1 MPIKP
6 FNSRPYEASGT
17 SFGGKCD
24 PPSPKLETREKVICL
39 SNRTNLVEMSRIG
52 FCIIKTL
59 LTPIDKW
66 QS

>member
-24 PPSPKLETREKVICL
+24 PPSPKLETRKTGIYL
-39 SNRTNLVEMSRIG
+39 NNRTNISEILGVYKNLILHNLKFTYPSR
-52 FCIIKTL
+52 
-59 LTPIDKW
+59 
-66 QS
+66 

>member
-24 PPSPKLETREKVICL
+24 PPSPKLETREKVIYL
-39 SNRTNLVEMSRIG
+39 SNRTNLIAGVYKAE
-52 FCIIKTL
+52 FDFALVKL
-59 LTPIDKW
+59 YLP
-66 QS
+66 Q

>member
-24 PPSPKLETREKVICL
+24 PPSPKLETREKVIYL
-39 SNRTNLVEMSRIG
+39 INRTNLVEIAE
-52 FCIIKTL
+52 FDFAL
-59 LTPIDKW
+59 LKLYLP
-66 QS
+66 Q

>member
-24 PPSPKLETREKVICL
+24 PPSPKLETREKIICL
-39 SNRTNLVEMSRIG
+39 SNRTNLVQTSEQND
-52 FCIIKTL
+52 FAL
-59 LTPIDKW
+59 LKLYLP
-66 QS
+66 Q

>member
-39 SNRTNLVEMSRIG
+39 SNRTNFKLIRAELD
-52 FCIIKTL
+52 FAL
-59 LTPIDKW
+59 LKLYLP
-66 QS
+66 Q

>member
-24 PPSPKLETREKVICL
+24 PPSPKLETREKVIYL
-39 SNRTNLVEMSRIG
+39 SNRTNLVE
-52 FCIIKTL
+52 IIRAEFDFAL
-59 LTPIDKW
+59 LKLYLP
-66 QS
+66 Q

>member
-24 PPSPKLETREKVICL
+24 PPSPKLETREKIIYF
-39 SNRTNLVEMSRIG
+39 SNRTNYIG
-52 FCIIKTL
+52 IWFCMINNL
-59 LTPIDKW
+59 LTPVDKW
-66 QS
+66 QP

>member
-24 PPSPKLETREKVICL
+24 PPSPKLETREKIICL
-39 SNRTNLVEMSRIG
+39 SNRTNLVEIAELD
-52 FCIIKTL
+52 FAL
-59 LTPIDKW
+59 LKLYLP
-66 QS
+66 Q

>member
-24 PPSPKLETREKVICL
+24 PPSPKLETREKVIYL
-39 SNRTNLVEMSRIG
+39 SSNKTNLVEK
-52 FCIIKTL
+52 FDFAL
-59 LTPIDKW
+59 LKIYLP
-66 QS
+66 Q